1 MTDYIA
7 ALISAAALMVAGIA
21 MIARAVAPNGRH
33 RSPFRQPPLLQRPVD
48 ALERT
53 SALCST
59 EGRVTSHARVR
70 ITGQF
75 VCIDCRNP
83 SRDPASY
90 EEAAS

>member
-1 MTDYIA
+1 MSFYL
-7 ALISAAALMVAGIA
+7 ALIAAAALMVGGSAI
-21 MIARAVAPNGRH
+21 MLRPEPTRGRH
-33 RSPFRQPPLLQRPVD
+33 CRRRVLLARPVD

-75 VCIDCRNP
+75 ICLDCHQP
-83 SRDPASY
+83 SADPASY
-90 EEAAS
+90 EEASS

>member
-1 MTDYIA
+1 MSFYL
-7 ALISAAALMVAGIA
+7 ALLAAAALMVGGSAI
-21 MIARAVAPNGRH
+21 MLRPAPRGRH
-33 RSPFRQPPLLQRPVD
+33 CRRRVLLARPVD
-48 ALERT
+48 ALEKT

-83 SRDPASY
+83 SPDPASY
-90 EEAAS
+90 EVREEAPRG